1 MHAASVRAP
10 RRGAPLRPCGA
21 APRRSSTTRRSAR
34 RVPCAARRRGEEA
47 YEEAEDE
54 EEDEATAALREKLM
68 QQYDAAQED
77 PEREPLDGW
86 ALRELMQD
94 KWGAS
99 YEVRI
104 VRRSDPLGVKRFYC
118 QVRECEVVHPP
129 RAPRRG
135 PTAMRDQ
142 TARHACHAI
151 DECVYA
157 RSKTLIMSFMMLF
170 LVLAGLRV
178 LRAVGVWLCW
188 PLGAR
193 VR

>member
-1 MHAASVRAP
+1 MLPTDAHNAARALVGNAARVALALALTLTAGQVASRERTRRAARRRPPTHAPLAMHAASVRAA
-10 RRGAPLRPCGA
+10 RRGAHLRPCGA

-135 PTAMRDQ
+135 PTAM
-142 TARHACHAI
+142 
-151 DECVYA
+151 
-157 RSKTLIMSFMMLF
+157 
-170 LVLAGLRV
+170 
-178 LRAVGVWLCW
+178 
-188 PLGAR
+188 
-193 VR
+193 